1 MAGYTKVNLQN
12 VNNSSQT
19 EGNEAHF
26 SRKFLD
32 SKELGVSLFRFMPNY
47 KSGRAHKHRVQEEVY
62 VVIKGSGQ
70 ILLDDKVEDLKP
82 WDTVRVAPGVVR
94 SFASGPEGL
103 ELIAIGGNK
112 PEEGDGEP
120 QDADW
125 PSN

>member
-1 MAGYTKVNLQN
+1 MSGYTKVNLQDL
-12 VNNSSQT
+12 NNSSQT

-62 VVIKGSGQ
+62 VVIKGSGR
-70 ILLDDKVEDLKP
+70 ILLDDKVEELKP
-82 WDTVRVAPGVVR
+82 WDTVRVASETVR

-103 ELIAIGGNK
+103 EIIAIGGNK

-120 QDADW
+120 QDAEW
-125 PSN
+125 PS

>member
-1 MAGYTKVNLQN
+1 MPGYTKVNLQD
-12 VNNSSQT
+12 VNNLSHT

-47 KSGRAHKHRVQEEVY
+47 RSGRAHKHRVQEEVY

-70 ILLDDKVEDLKP
+70 ILLDDKVEDLNP
-82 WDTVRVAPGVVR
+82 WDTVRVAPEVVR

-103 ELIAIGGNK
+103 ELIAIGGKK
-112 PEEGDGEP
+112 PEEGDGVP